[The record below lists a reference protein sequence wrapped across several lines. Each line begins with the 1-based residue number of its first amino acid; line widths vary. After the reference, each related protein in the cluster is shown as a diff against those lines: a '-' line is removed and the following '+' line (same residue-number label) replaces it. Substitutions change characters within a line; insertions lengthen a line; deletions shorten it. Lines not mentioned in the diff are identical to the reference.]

1 MVWHKDGSTIL
12 TQDLIRLFDSFTAI
26 VSAVL
31 QFWGYFAR
39 LAFQFCL
46 QIKGR
51 TDGEGF
57 FIKDKSN
64 QWRIYS
70 GSAKEE
76 YVRVVWRKTE
86 RQITEEIVNEDTNEW
101 QQWSHDWVCWLRNEW
116 NTMWCCTLYNVQT
129 VCYNILV
136 QSVLYVVLY
145 RLFFV
150 QSCDLSHLT
159 SLQRE

>member
-1 MVWHKDGSTIL
+1 M
-12 TQDLIRLFDSFTAI
+12 FDSFTAI

-116 NTMWCCTLYNVQT
+116 NTMWCCTVHCTMYRLCVAIYLCSLYYMSCCTDCSLYNLVT
-129 VCYNILV
+129 CHILLHCKGNK
-136 QSVLYVVLY
+136 Q
-145 RLFFV
+145 
-150 QSCDLSHLT
+150 CT
-159 SLQRE
+159 